1 LKQTTIAT
9 HITTDNSRITNTGN
23 YAQHRII
30 KLDIKTTRATFEA
43 KMSDLNVIGNF
54 SIVDGDFQ
62 LALAGLRGVDP
73 ELAGL
78 TDDSV
83 SGFGYA
89 NQPAKRKVLMIHSN
103 L

>member
-1 LKQTTIAT
+1 LKHTTIAT
-9 HITTDNSRITNTGN
+9 HIITDNSRITNTDN
-23 YAQHRII
+23 YAQHHII
-30 KLDIKTTRATFEA
+30 KTITATFEA

-62 LALAGLRGVDP
+62 LTLAGLRGVHP